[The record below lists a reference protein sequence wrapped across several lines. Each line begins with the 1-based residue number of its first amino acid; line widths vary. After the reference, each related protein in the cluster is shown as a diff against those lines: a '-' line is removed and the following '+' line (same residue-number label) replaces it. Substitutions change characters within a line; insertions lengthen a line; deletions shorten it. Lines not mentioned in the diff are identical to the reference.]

1 MQDTRTIAPTAQI
14 AAAAPSAPVAAA
26 GFWPKGWWS
35 IVDFKIGIIPLPV
48 FVILLAVIGGF
59 AATGTVPSDILMA
72 IVLLSMGGFTCAE
85 LGKRIPII
93 RNVGAAAIF
102 ATFIP
107 SFLAFHHLLPASILS
122 SVTQFTKDSN
132 FLYLFIS
139 CIIVGSILGMDRGV
153 LIKGFLKIFVPLAA
167 GSVVGSTIGTLV
179 GVLLGLGAYHT
190 FFFVVVPI
198 MAGGVGEGA
207 IPLSI
212 GYSQILHQPQGDLF
226 AQVLPPVM
234 LGSLTAILLA
244 GTLNYVGKKYPHL
257 TGEGRLQPGEH
268 DELEFEEDNDDAHVD
283 VTTIAAAVVTAV
295 TLYLIGALA
304 QRLFG
309 FPAPVAMLVIAVIL
323 KLARAVSPSLQVGS
337 FHVYKFFSTAVTYP
351 LLFAI
356 GVALTP
362 WDKLVAA
369 FTLPY
374 LITIVSTVVG
384 VIATGFFVGGWMK
397 MYPIDTAIVTA
408 CHSGQGGTGDVA
420 ILTAGNRMQLMPFA
434 QIATRIGG
442 AVTVTT
448 VLIILTQIH

>member
-1 MQDTRTIAPTAQI
+1 VQDPGNVDSDRQ
-14 AAAAPSAPVAAA
+14 SAHE

-35 IVDFKIGIIPLPV
+35 IVDFKIGIVPLPV
-48 FVILLAVIGGF
+48 FLVLLAVIAGF
-59 AATGTVPSDILMA
+59 TVTGTVPSDILMA

-93 RNVGAAAIF
+93 RNIGAAAIF

-122 SVTQFTKDSN
+122 SVTAFTKDSN

-153 LIKGFLKIFVPLAA
+153 LVQGFLKIFAPLAA
-167 GSVVGSTIGTLV
+167 GSVVGAVVGTVV
-179 GVLLGLGAYHT
+179 GVTLGLGAYHT
-190 FFFVVVPI
+190 FFFIVIPI

-234 LGSLTAILLA
+234 LGSLTAILLSGA
-244 GTLNYVGKKYPHL
+244 LNYVGKLYPHL

-268 DELEFEEDNDDAHVD
+268 DELKQEEDHDGGQYVD
-283 VTTIAAAVVTAV
+283 VTTVAAAVVTAV

-304 QRLFG
+304 QRLVG
-309 FPAPVAMLVIAVIL
+309 FPAPVAMLVIAVVM
-323 KLARAVSPSLQVGS
+323 KLVRAVSPSLQLGA

-356 GVALTP
+356 GVSLTP

-369 FTLPY
+369 FTVPY
-374 LITIVSTVVG
+374 LITIISTVVS
-384 VIATGFFVGGWMK
+384 IMATGFFVGGWLK

-420 ILTAGNRMQLMPFA
+420 ILTAANRMQLMPFA

-442 AVTVTT
+442 AITVTT
-448 VLIILTQIH
+448 VLIVLTQIG

>member
-1 MQDTRTIAPTAQI
+1 VQETESSQFAEQDKTKA
-14 AAAAPSAPVAAA
+14 
-26 GFWPKGWWS
+26 FWPKGWWS
-35 IVDFKIGIIPLPV
+35 IVDYKIGIIPLPV
-48 FVILLAVIGGF
+48 FVILLAVIAAF
-59 AATGTVPSDILMA
+59 ALTGTVPSDILMA

-93 RNVGAAAIF
+93 RNIGAAAIF

-107 SFLAFHHLLPASILS
+107 SFLAFHHLLPASILT
-122 SVTQFTKDSN
+122 SVTEFTKDSN
-132 FLYLFIS
+132 FLYLFIA

-153 LIKGFLKIFVPLAA
+153 LVQGFLKIFIPLAA
-167 GSVVGSTIGTLV
+167 GSVAGGVVGTVVAIV
-179 GVLLGLGAYHT
+179 LGLGAYHT

-234 LGSLTAILLA
+234 LASLTAILLA
-244 GTLNYVGKKYPHL
+244 GSLNYVGKKFPYL

-268 DELEFEEDNDDAHVD
+268 DELTTEEENVGGQVD
-283 VTTIAAAVVTAV
+283 VTTVAAAVVTAV

-304 QRLFG
+304 QRIFS
-309 FPAPVAMLVIAVIL
+309 FPAPVAMLIIAVLL
-323 KLARAVSPSLQVGS
+323 KLGRVVSPSLQLGA

-356 GVALTP
+356 GVSLTP

-374 LITIVSTVVG
+374 VITIISTVVTI
-384 VIATGFFVGGWMK
+384 IATGFFVGGWMK

-442 AVTVTT
+442 AITVTT
-448 VLIILTQIH
+448 VLILLTQIG